1 MPMIRAGDV
10 VGNEDMTETLRFIK
24 TAADT
29 NGELLE
35 MEATYK
41 PGGKLN
47 PNIQHYHP
55 SQDERFEVASGSIST
70 LINGQERIYSAGEA
84 FDVPRGTVHIMANV
98 SEEPA
103 VVLWQVRPAMVSED
117 FLATV
122 WSEAYEKQQNL
133 LQLAVLVRAYNPVF
147 RLAKPA
153 YPVQVVVF
161 GFMALIGRLRGYRP
175 TLKA

>member
-1 MPMIRAGDV
+1 MVQAGEI
-10 VGNEDMTETLRFIK
+10 VGNADRSETLRFIQ

-41 PGGKLN
+41 PGGTLN

-55 SQDERFEVASGSIST
+55 NQDEAFEVVSGEIAT
-70 LINGQERIYSAGEA
+70 LIDGVQRVYSAGEA
-84 FDVPRGTVHIMANV
+84 FDVPRGTVHIMANE

-103 VVLWQVRPAMVSED
+103 VVRWQVRPALNSED

-122 WSEAYEKQQNL
+122 WSEAYEKRQSP
-133 LQLAVLVRAYNPVF
+133 LQLAVLLRAYNRIF
-147 RLAKPA
+147 RLAQPA
-153 YPVQVVVF
+153 YPMQVVVF
-161 GFMALIGRLRGYRP
+161 GLMSIIGRLRGYRA
-175 TLKA
+175 TLR

>member
-1 MPMIRAGDV
+1 MVRAGEM
-10 VGNEDMTETLRFIK
+10 VGNADKTETLRFIQ

-29 NGELLE
+29 NGEFLE

-55 SQDERFEVASGSIST
+55 NQDEAFEIVSGEMAT
-70 LINGQERIYSAGEA
+70 LIDGQQRVYTAGES
-84 FDVPRGTVHIMANV
+84 FDVPRGTVHIMAN
-98 SEEPA
+98 EGEQPA
-103 VVLWQVRPAMVSED
+103 VVRWQVRPAMNSED

-122 WSEAYEKQQNL
+122 WSEAYEKQQNV
-133 LQLAVLVRAYNPVF
+133 LQLAVLVRAYNRVF
-147 RLAKPA
+147 RLARPA

-161 GFMALIGRLRGYRP
+161 GFLALVGRLRGYRT
-175 TLKA
+175 TLK